1 MKNSQTIL
9 RRAAITTAVAASLAA
24 WNATANPAASTQPA
38 HGIDVAGLSQ
48 SVKPC
53 ADFYAYA
60 NQAWLNQTK
69 IPDDRSRWGTFSE
82 IEQRNDA
89 VLKAALR
96 AAVQDKTLAP
106 GGARRMVADYYAS
119 GMDTVAIERAG
130 LKPLHGELLRIDAI
144 KSRDD
149 LMEHFAHMHRTGSD
163 AGFTFGVNQD
173 AKDSTR
179 YLPQLYQAG
188 IGLPDRDFYFKDD
201 AKSRQ
206 WRAEYV
212 RHVAKMF
219 GLMGDNPA
227 KAKRAA
233 ETVMRMETRLAGAS
247 MTKVEQRD
255 PNAIYNKMGL
265 ADLAAAAPGADWAR
279 YFKAVGVNDVQEFN
293 VGQPKFFRELAA
305 ATNDTPLTDWKIYL
319 RWQLVRA
326 TASKLPS
333 RFEKED
339 FHFYQTVLKGTKT
352 QLPREKRVIQEIG
365 GRYGEQPMGQ
375 ALGEIYVAKAFPPE
389 AKAHALELVNNVKAA
404 LRERIS
410 QLDWMSPDTKSQALK
425 KLDAIMV
432 KIGYPD
438 NPRDYSA
445 LTIDRTSYV
454 QNSLRADEYEMQR
467 NLNKL
472 GKPVDRA
479 EWGMA
484 AQIVNAYYNPQLNEI
499 VFPAGILQPPFFD
512 PKADD
517 ATNYGAIGMII
528 GHEITHGF
536 DDEGRQFDADGNLKE
551 WWKPED
557 AERYNARATVVEKQY
572 DQYSGVDGLKLN
584 GKLTLGENIADLGG
598 LKIAYLALQKALANK
613 QVGPIDGMTPD
624 QRFFISYAQGWRN
637 LTRPEQERVYITTD
651 PHSPPRFR
659 VKGPLANMPE
669 FAKAFSC
676 QASDTALR
684 AENERVDIW

>member
-1 MKNSQTIL
+1 MTKTIL

-24 WNATANPAASTQPA
+24 WNATATTVASTQSAP
-38 HGIDVAGLSQ
+38 GIDAAGLSR

-53 ADFYAYA
+53 ADFYTYA
-60 NQAWLNQTK
+60 NENWLAKTK

-82 IEQRNDA
+82 IEQRNDTI
-89 VLKAALR
+89 LKAALR
-96 AAVQDKTLAP
+96 DAVRDKSLAP
-106 GGARRMVADYYAS
+106 GSASRKVADYYAS
-119 GMDTVAIERAG
+119 GMNTAAIERAG
-130 LKPLHGELLRIDAI
+130 LKPLHGELARIDAI
-144 KSRDD
+144 HSRED
-149 LMEHFAHMHRTGSD
+149 LIDQFAHLHRIGSD
-163 AGFTFGVNQD
+163 PGFAFGVNQD

-188 IGLPDRDFYFKDD
+188 LGLPDRDFYFKDD

-212 RHVAKMF
+212 KHVAKMF
-219 GLMGDNPA
+219 TLMGDKPA
-227 KAKRAA
+227 DARRGAD
-233 ETVMRMETRLAGAS
+233 TVMRMETRLAGAS

-255 PNAIYNKMGL
+255 PNAIYNKMKL
-265 ADLAAAAPGADWAR
+265 ADLSASAPGADWAR
-279 YFKAVGVNDVQEFN
+279 YFKAVGIGDVREFN
-293 VGQPKFFRELAA
+293 VGQPKFFKVLAA
-305 ATNDTPLTDWKIYL
+305 ATTDIPLVDWKTYL
-319 RWQLVRA
+319 RWHLVRA
-326 TASKLPS
+326 TAPKLPS

-352 QLPREKRVIQEIG
+352 QLPREKRVIQDIS
-365 GRYGEQPMGQ
+365 GRYGEQPLGQ
-375 ALGEIYVAKAFPPE
+375 AMGELYVAKAFPPE
-389 AKAHALELVNNVKAA
+389 AKARALDLVNNVKAV
-404 LRERIS
+404 LKERIT
-410 QLDWMSPDTKSQALK
+410 QLEWMSPDTKTQALK

-438 NPRDYSA
+438 NPRDYST
-445 LTIDRTSYV
+445 LRIDRVSYV
-454 QNSLRADEYEMQR
+454 QNSLRADEYEIQR

-479 EWGMA
+479 EWGMSPH
-484 AQIVNAYYNPQLNEI
+484 IVNAYYNPQLNEI
-499 VFPAGILQPPFFD
+499 VFPAGILQSPFFD

-517 ATNYGAIGMII
+517 AANYGAIGMII

-557 AERYNARATVVEKQY
+557 AERYTARASVVEN
-572 DQYSGVDGLKLN
+572 QYSQYTGVDGLKLN

-613 QVGPIDGMTPD
+613 NPGLIDGMTPD
-624 QRFFISYAQGWRN
+624 QRFFIAYAQGWRN

-684 AENERVDIW
+684 AESERVNIW

>member
-1 MKNSQTIL
+1 MTMTLL
-9 RRAAITTAVAASLAA
+9 RRTAITTAVAASYVA
-24 WNATANPAASTQPA
+24 WNAGATTAASTQP
-38 HGIDVAGLSQ
+38 GIDATGLSQ

-53 ADFYAYA
+53 TDFYAYA
-60 NQAWLNQTK
+60 NESWLTKTK

-89 VLKAALR
+89 ILKAALR
-96 AAVQDKTLAP
+96 DAVGDKSLTA
-106 GGARRMVADYYAS
+106 GSAGRKVADYYAS
-119 GMDTVAIERAG
+119 GMDTAAIERAG
-130 LKPLHGELLRIDAI
+130 LKPLHDELARIDAI
-144 KSRDD
+144 KSRED
-149 LMEHFAHMHRTGSD
+149 LIDQLAHMHRTGSD
-163 AGFTFGVNQD
+163 AGFAFGVNQD

-179 YLPQLYQAG
+179 YLAQLYQAG

-201 AKSRQ
+201 SKSKL

-212 RHVAKMF
+212 KHVARMLT
-219 GLMGDNPA
+219 LMGDKPA
-227 KAKRAA
+227 QARREAD
-233 ETVMRMETRLAGAS
+233 TVMRMETRLAGAS

-255 PNAIYNKMGL
+255 PNAIYNKMKL
-265 ADLAAAAPGADWAR
+265 ADLTAAAPGADWAR
-279 YFKAVGVNDVQEFN
+279 YFQSVGIKDVQEFN
-293 VGQPKFFRELAA
+293 IGQPKFFKELAA
-305 ATNDTPLTDWKIYL
+305 ATSDTPLADWKTYL
-319 RWQLVRA
+319 RWHLARA

-333 RFEKED
+333 RFEKEG
-339 FHFYQTVLKGTKT
+339 FRFYQTVLKGTKT
-352 QLPREKRVIQEIG
+352 QLPREKRVIQDIM

-375 ALGEIYVAKAFPPE
+375 AMGELYVAKAFPPE
-389 AKAHALELVNNVKAA
+389 AKARALELVTNVKAA
-404 LRERIS
+404 LRERIT
-410 QLDWMSPDTKSQALK
+410 QLDWMSADTKAQAQK

-438 NPRDYSA
+438 NPRDYST
-445 LTIDRTSYV
+445 LKIDRTSYV
-454 QNSLRADEYEMQR
+454 QNSLRADEFEMQR

-479 EWGMA
+479 EWGMSPP
-484 AQIVNAYYNPQLNEI
+484 IVNAYYNPQLNEI

-517 ATNYGAIGMII
+517 AVNYGAIGMII

-572 DQYSGVDGLKLN
+572 DQYAGVDGLKLN

-613 QVGPIDGMTPD
+613 KVGLIDGMTPD
-624 QRFFISYAQGWRN
+624 QRFFISYAQAWRD
-637 LTRPEQERVYITTD
+637 LTRPEQERVFITTN
-651 PHSPPRFR
+651 PHSPARFR
-659 VKGPLANMPE
+659 VKGPLANLPE

-676 QASDTALR
+676 QATDSALR
-684 AENERVDIW
+684 AENERVNIW